1 MEFYENQQKT
11 QEILSSEKK
20 TPQSLTEQPK
30 PVEPENPI
38 KVNQGVEI
46 SPQKSEKAIE
56 IPVNPGTTDNSDAN
70 GGENTSDGNN

>member
-20 TPQSLTEQPK
+20 TPQPLTEQPK
-30 PVEPENPI
+30 PVEPKNPI

-46 SPQKSEKAIE
+46 SPQ
-56 IPVNPGTTDNSDAN
+56 
-70 GGENTSDGNN
+70 